1 LGHGRATLIRCLP
14 TEHKLEIFCTDFQVA
29 QGGVHRS
36 LVALQSGY
44 AGGKKCAK
52 AVRLTPDTDFSKMRV
67 GQMRDILRDRGVS
80 CPECAEK
87 QDFVAKLRE
96 LARASS

>member
-1 LGHGRATLIRCLP
+1 MWPHVDTRVPADSTARPYSHLRC
-14 TEHKLEIFCTDFQVA
+14 C
-29 QGGVHRS
+29 
-36 LVALQSGY
+36 ALQSGY

-52 AVRLTPDTDFSKMRV
+52 AVRLTPDRDFSKMRV
-67 GQMRDILRDRGVS
+67 GQMKDILRDRGVS

-87 QDFVAKLRE
+87 QDFVAKLLE

>member
-1 LGHGRATLIRCLP
+1 MHCIAVLLATLCDPFRTHGLLVP
-14 TEHKLEIFCTDFQVA
+14 RWCT
-29 QGGVHRS
+29 
-36 LVALQSGY
+36 LQSGF

-96 LARASS
+96 LARASA